1 MSDIQDKINK
11 ILSDPEAIKQLQGLG
26 AQLGLSG
33 DNSAAQESAPPPAPV
48 PQVSSSNGELMSAL
62 TKLAPMMSS
71 FSEDDDVSRLLI
83 ALRPFLSEE
92 KQQRLD
98 RAQRLMRLVRIIP
111 LIKDSG
117 IFNM

>member
-11 ILSDPEAIKQLQGLG
+11 ILSDPEALKQVQSLG

-33 DNSAAQESAPPPAPV
+33 DNPASQASPPPVAPA
-48 PQVSSSNGELMSAL
+48 PQVSGTNGELMSAL
-62 TKLAPMMSS
+62 TKFAPMMGG
-71 FSEDDDVSRLLI
+71 FSEDDDVSRLLQ

-92 KQQRLD
+92 KQQKLD
-98 RAQRLMRLVRIIP
+98 RARRLMRLVRIIP

-117 IFNM
+117 IFNL